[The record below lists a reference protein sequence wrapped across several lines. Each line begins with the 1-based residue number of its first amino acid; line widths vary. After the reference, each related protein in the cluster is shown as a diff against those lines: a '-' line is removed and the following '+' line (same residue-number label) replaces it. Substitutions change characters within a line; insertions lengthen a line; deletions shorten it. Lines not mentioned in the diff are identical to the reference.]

1 MFIDPETYYEGSSL
15 RRSETLFDEV
25 ENVLVLK
32 RDVKL
37 SAGDGAK
44 GSLVGNVAR
53 LRTKGSTPIRKLC
66 IACLITRSDF
76 INTVASAR

>member
-1 MFIDPETYYEGSSL
+1 MFIDPETYYESSSL

-37 SAGDGAK
+37 SEVLR
-44 GSLVGNVAR
+44 SEEYFLTLVLLCFVQKSVA
-53 LRTKGSTPIRKLC
+53 IRK
-66 IACLITRSDF
+66 RSQQDHAEQF
-76 INTVASAR
+76 H